1 MFKSSQTNTA
11 SYIKDGKYVFFC
23 EIKETVDGK
32 EKNLDTIEREL
43 GKELEIITEKV
54 SLLNEN
60 LFVYTLSYFRIFN
73 IYIITIINFLAAVP
87 VFLVRYKL
95 EYNKVLAQ

>member
-32 EKNLDTIEREL
+32 EKKFRYEVEREL

-54 SLLNEN
+54 
-60 LFVYTLSYFRIFN
+60 RI
-73 IYIITIINFLAAVP
+73 Y
-87 VFLVRYKL
+87 
-95 EYNKVLAQ
+95 